1 MPLCCWT
8 IYNYLKSVAPCYRH
22 RQITAPAPYHS
33 KIFADRCSSW
43 CQTNIVTVL
52 NAEFTYAINEFIRNC
67 NLIVQTSLCW
77 ASYLGSQNDATC
89 SCSSGTCSYQLIAS
103 TQCWQLSINICC
115 LHPGCGR
122 WPSAGQMDT
131 LHCMLCGQH
140 QKETG
145 LNLFWKQVYMSLIK
159 VNTAQLMPLPLTVSC
174 FSKIQIGV
182 TFPVQAHPG
191 SPGQR
196 AVKWVCVCVCLY
208 PGFEMIQAT
217 GALW

>member
-1 MPLCCWT
+1 M
-8 IYNYLKSVAPCYRH
+8 
-22 RQITAPAPYHS
+22 
-33 KIFADRCSSW
+33 
-43 CQTNIVTVL
+43 
-52 NAEFTYAINEFIRNC
+52 RNC

-115 LHPGCGR
+115 LHPGCDKWQMTISG
-122 WPSAGQMDT
+122 PDGQMDT

-182 TFPVQAHPG
+182 TFLVQTHPG
-191 SPGQR
+191 SPRQR
-196 AVKWVCVCVCLY
+196 AVKWVCVCL
-208 PGFEMIQAT
+208 
-217 GALW
+217 